1 MKAALYVSRLLPSAV
16 MAHAQEEFRLTAP
29 PASEVAPSREELLNG
44 IRGADAAI
52 ITLTEQVDDD
62 VLKAASRLKVVANCA
77 VGFNNIAIEA
87 ARALGIVV
95 TNTPDVLTDTTADLT
110 WALMLA
116 AARRIVE
123 GDRLVRQGSWSGWD
137 PNQLL
142 GAEVS
147 SKMLGIIG
155 MGRIGRAV
163 ARRAVGFAMPII
175 YYTRSAGDESVQGY
189 RRVSLD
195 ELLTDADFLTLHVPL
210 TEETHHLIGAR
221 ELSRMKPTAFLINT
235 ARGPVVDEEAL
246 VAALQDRRLAGA
258 ALDVYEQEPRLH
270 PGLRD
275 LPQVVLL
282 PHLGSATLQTRVK
295 MGMICL
301 ENVSA
306 VLAGRQAP
314 NRVA

>member
-1 MKAALYVSRLLPSAV
+1 
-16 MAHAQEEFRLTAP
+16 
-29 PASEVAPSREELLNG
+29 
-44 IRGADAAI
+44 
-52 ITLTEQVDDD
+52 
-62 VLKAASRLKVVANCA
+62 
-77 VGFNNIAIEA
+77 
-87 ARALGIVV
+87 
-95 TNTPDVLTDTTADLT
+95 
-110 WALMLA
+110 
-116 AARRIVE
+116 
-123 GDRLVRQGSWSGWD
+123 
-137 PNQLL
+137 
-142 GAEVS
+142 
-147 SKMLGIIG
+147 MLGIIG